1 LGADLHPVETARAVQ
16 AYEEMRTNKDANK
29 KVSLFHSTIE
39 HTAKFDQADV
49 IGFSAWRNMNGFD
62 KADANRVSGGGET
75 VASTFRYLFSIR
87 SAVSGSITLS
97 VGSLVGA
104 NTADFPFRLKIEG
117 QPYHRA
123 RITFLQSPAVE
134 GELKCGREI

>member
-1 LGADLHPVETARAVQ
+1 
-16 AYEEMRTNKDANK
+16 MRINKDANK

-49 IGFSAWRNMNGFD
+49 IGFSAWRNMNRFD
-62 KADANRVSGGGET
+62 KAHANRVSGDGET

-97 VGSLVGA
+97 VGSLVGQTPQISLSDLKLRV
-104 NTADFPFRLKIEG
+104 NRITAPGSFFCNRQRLK
-117 QPYHRA
+117 
-123 RITFLQSPAVE
+123 VN
-134 GELKCGREI
+134 